1 LAFGAGQAVKAASS
15 AGEVSGEFMVRLC
28 WGHDREL
35 HRHGDQARG
44 GVDLRPIHW
53 REPRN
58 HDRSLMLCPL
68 DRMTTLPPFERG
80 GLLFKNGREANS
92 VRSSL
97 LNDAE
102 T

>member
-1 LAFGAGQAVKAASS
+1 
-15 AGEVSGEFMVRLC
+15 
-28 WGHDREL
+28 
-35 HRHGDQARG
+35 
-44 GVDLRPIHW
+44 
-53 REPRN
+53 
-58 HDRSLMLCPL
+58 MLCPL